1 MENRE
6 LTILKKQ
13 SDVTFKSIMNSNL
26 ACLVTLMLGNY
37 LHTIG
42 EIPEWS
48 TILID
53 YVLPWS
59 YTLTTITLFIRI
71 VKIKRNMDSL
81 KLKRYCNKF

>member
-1 MENRE
+1 MWR
-6 LTILKKQ
+6 IDHLKKQ
-13 SDVTFKSIMNSNL
+13 SDETFKSIMNSNL

-53 YVLPWS
+53 YALPWS
-59 YTLTTITLFIRI
+59 YTLATITLFIKI

-81 KLKRYCNKF
+81 KL